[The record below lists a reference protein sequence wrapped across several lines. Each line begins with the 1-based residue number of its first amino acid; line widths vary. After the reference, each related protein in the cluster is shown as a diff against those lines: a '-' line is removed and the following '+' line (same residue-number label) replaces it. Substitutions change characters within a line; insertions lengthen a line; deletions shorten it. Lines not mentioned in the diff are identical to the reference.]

1 MFVISSPDENTPAD
15 TFSSK
20 VGEPLNEKF
29 MPEETFEEVLI
40 VETPGGQ
47 NKSQNNSF
55 DDIQIADNNSI
66 EESKSQGRD
75 KVDSSDS
82 SSDSDTKS
90 EVSDYEQYLD
100 QIENADDVLADDA
113 VAEGEK

>member
-1 MFVISSPDENTPAD
+1 MFVISSPDENTPID

-47 NKSQNNSF
+47 NKS
-55 DDIQIADNNSI
+55 
-66 EESKSQGRD
+66 
-75 KVDSSDS
+75 
-82 SSDSDTKS
+82 
-90 EVSDYEQYLD
+90 
-100 QIENADDVLADDA
+100 
-113 VAEGEK
+113 